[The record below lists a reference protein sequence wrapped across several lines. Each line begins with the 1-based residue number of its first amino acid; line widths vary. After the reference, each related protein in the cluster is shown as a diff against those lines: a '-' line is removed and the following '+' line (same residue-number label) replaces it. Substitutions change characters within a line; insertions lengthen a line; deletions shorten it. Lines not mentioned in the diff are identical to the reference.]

1 MDGQTREQEKRG
13 TGFLDSQEAF
23 YRMSKLPKKEF
34 LKQNLF
40 QNQDGIALVVY
51 IFVMMAMAAMAM
63 AALQMTSLD
72 LQTSIFLNSFLWQFL
87 LHIVRFL
94 RHHVCLV

>member
-1 MDGQTREQEKRG
+1 
-13 TGFLDSQEAF
+13 
-23 YRMSKLPKKEF
+23 MSKF
-34 LKQNLF
+34 TKQEYSKRKLL

-72 LQTSIFLNSFLWQFL
+72 LQTSDSHQKGKKAFY
-87 LHIVRFL
+87 
-94 RHHVCLV
+94 